1 MGRKEKRIIEK
12 MQKQIMKSKKI
23 PDDKKQ
29 EVMDAVGKLDVGV
42 LLSNPNALADVIAD
56 PGHLANY
63 VTEEQPAGE
72 Q

>member
-29 EVMDAVGKLDVGV
+29 EVMDAVGKLDVSV

-63 VTEEQPAGE
+63 VTEEQ
-72 Q
+72 